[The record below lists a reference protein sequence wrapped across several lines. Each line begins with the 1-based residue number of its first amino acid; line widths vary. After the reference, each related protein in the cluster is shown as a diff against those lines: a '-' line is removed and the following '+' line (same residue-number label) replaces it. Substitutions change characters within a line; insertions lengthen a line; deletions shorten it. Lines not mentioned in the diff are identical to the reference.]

1 MITTVGPGSSEFAF
15 TFAAFRA
22 LETAMGIALWAAMST
37 FIWPQTNID
46 ELKKLGHEVIDSHR
60 QLMRRYREKA
70 LEGKCEDADADG
82 NGESQKQVRDR
93 AGVFLTQLEQTIN
106 AAAVESYQVREVRHL
121 WQRFLRMSL
130 QAVGII
136 DRLESGYS
144 EMQKEG
150 LRKIIENEEAL
161 FDELDARLAEAL
173 RLLDGEKPGRSS
185 IDITIGIDR
194 DLLAPLDHFERAAVE
209 VTRSELEKL
218 GDLVAAMVDCVR
230 DIEGFQPER
239 AETEGA
245 KAGGGTTWPL
255 GIPPVDPDR
264 IRGAFAVVASMWAG
278 FFIWIYFD
286 PPGHQSWYM
295 LAPTITLTVV
305 QAPFVRMAFL
315 KNFAI
320 AFAVVIAVYV
330 FILPQLSVF
339 WQLGLVL
346 FAIFF
351 ITRSPR
357 PEKAF
362 MSLLGR
368 FFRSCEFTMS
378 RLGTEHLETKSTV
391 EQIRRAYH
399 RQELK
404 TLPVK
409 LLKWGK
415 FINPKKFPG
424 APPGRIQAIVASLQV
439 IVYRMEDLI
448 EARAAP
454 HAEVI
459 VRELTEDVR
468 AWRLVIEESCRRWS
482 DRPADRDPRELR
494 ERLEARLAKLNE
506 RVEEVMNAAGEGDMT
521 DEEGMNFYELLGG
534 FRGFSEAALVYAGAA
549 QEIDWEELR
558 EERFL

>member
-245 KAGGGTTWPL
+245 KW
-255 GIPPVDPDR
+255 
-264 IRGAFAVVASMWAG
+264 VAAQ
-278 FFIWIYFD
+278 
-286 PPGHQSWYM
+286 PG
-295 LAPTITLTVV
+295 P
-305 QAPFVRMAFL
+305 
-315 KNFAI
+315 
-320 AFAVVIAVYV
+320 
-330 FILPQLSVF
+330 SVF
-339 WQLGLVL
+339 R
-346 FAIFF
+346 
-351 ITRSPR
+351 RSIPTG
-357 PEKAF
+357 
-362 MSLLGR
+362 S
-368 FFRSCEFTMS
+368 
-378 RLGTEHLETKSTV
+378 
-391 EQIRRAYH
+391 
-399 RQELK
+399 
-404 TLPVK
+404 
-409 LLKWGK
+409 
-415 FINPKKFPG
+415 
-424 APPGRIQAIVASLQV
+424 
-439 IVYRMEDLI
+439 
-448 EARAAP
+448 AAP
-454 HAEVI
+454 SRSWPQCGPGFLSGSTSI
-459 VRELTEDVR
+459 
-468 AWRLVIEESCRRWS
+468 
-482 DRPADRDPRELR
+482 RPATSPGICSRPPLPSPWSRR
-494 ERLEARLAKLNE
+494 RLSGWR
-506 RVEEVMNAAGEGDMT
+506 
-521 DEEGMNFYELLGG
+521 
-534 FRGFSEAALVYAGAA
+534 S
-549 QEIDWEELR
+549 
-558 EERFL
+558 